1 MSVKWTEEQQKVI
14 DTHGVNVL
22 VSAAAGSGKTAVLV
36 ARILE
41 MVTSPVHPVDIDRLL
56 VVTFTNAAA
65 AEMRQRIRDALEV
78 RAEQEADN
86 EHLQRQLVLIHNA
99 KITTIHSFCLQVLR
113 SHFHLIGLD
122 PGFRVADEAEMQLL
136 RQDVLKEVLDEAY
149 ETEAEN
155 QEFHEFLEQFSP
167 GKDDRPV
174 MEAVLALYHFS
185 MGQPWPLEW
194 LQECREMYV
203 SGGAA
208 LTKNEIVSEKTDD
221 AKEHADRENQTE
233 DVCGEKCDGTANG
246 TEAIAE
252 EQKSRSRELAEDE
265 SEQSGSDPL
274 WLQAAVDDTKH
285 VLEEAGNLVQ
295 RAYDTAME
303 PFGPAAYGPA
313 LLDDLGQIERVAR
326 AQDYHGLAAAFRG
339 MHPYKRLSTKK
350 DPDVLEEKKQLVK
363 DLREAAK
370 TALAGVRTRYFYDTT
385 EVIRD
390 EFERSGLSVRWL
402 TYLTEAFSKRLAQR
416 KAEKNMLDFS
426 DLEHLALQI
435 LMERKEGENHP
446 SAAAR
451 EYAEQFEEIMID
463 EYQDSNL
470 VQELI
475 LGSVSGGGCG
485 AHNLFMVGD
494 VKQSIY
500 RFRLARPELFLEKYH
515 AYPQQE
521 TAMRIDLHK
530 NFRSRHEVLNSVN
543 YIFRQIMTENPGGI
557 VYDEDA
563 ALYAGAKFP
572 EHVDLCTEKD
582 AWMQD
587 GGKPESDASQSM
599 KKEEAILCDRDTII
613 RSDIEELTA
622 EKIDET
628 SSRESAYTT
637 ELWLTE
643 ADTARRRETEAR
655 MAGARIEAMVGKE
668 QIWDR
673 DLKPEGWTEG
683 MERGGYRPVQYK
695 DIVIL
700 LRTVSGWAD
709 TFGSVLTEMGIPNF
723 TGSQSGYFSAAE
735 VRTVLS
741 YLQVLDNPRQDIP
754 LAAVLHSAIGGLD
767 EEELAWIRSESE
779 EEGSF
784 YECCRSYLENGAD
797 KVIKEKLAHFFEML
811 ERFRARAEYTPVH
824 LLLWEILDETGYG
837 AYAQALPAGSQRK
850 ANLDMLVEK
859 AIAYE
864 ATSYRGLYHFVRYIE
879 NLKKYEVDYGEANIG
894 SESDNTVRI
903 MSIHKSKGL
912 EFPVVFVCG
921 MAKQFNETDSRAKAV
936 MHPSLGI
943 GCDCVDTRLRTRQ
956 ASLLKKII
964 QKTTSMENLGE
975 EMRVL
980 YVAMT
985 RAKEKLILTGCVGN
999 MEEQAAKWS
1008 QTAATPG
1015 ETLPYSSLTGAS
1027 SYLDWVMPALMR
1039 HPDARM
1045 LSLALHIPY
1054 EEFDQNV
1061 WKKHGQKDKPV
1072 DKPDAFSA
1080 HYEFYAMAKE
1090 AFEAEE
1096 FQQAGEEQMALGMLL
1111 NHDLSVCADEKA
1123 EKYLAHVFSEKFAY
1137 RYEAG
1142 QKIAGKLSVSEL
1154 KKRSQEPEE
1163 TDAKQLYAPEEEE
1176 IIPGFYQ
1183 TDAKVKGAARGT
1195 LYHTFMENLDFS
1207 KKEELQMQLEE
1218 LVSCGKM
1225 SRDEASAVRL
1235 SDIRRFLKTKTGK
1248 GMEQAARAG
1257 KLHREQPFVLGVPA
1271 ETIQKEWSGDETVLV
1286 QGIIDAWFEDEDG
1299 AIILVDYKTDHI
1311 ADREKL
1317 AERYRGQLSYYAQAL
1332 EQLTGRTV
1340 KTQVIYSFFLGK
1352 EIVLSGTEVL

>member
-14 DTHGVNVL
+14 DTHGIDVL

-78 RAEQEADN
+78 RTEQEADN

-136 RQDVLKEVLDEAY
+136 RQDVLKEVLDETY

-155 QEFHEFLEQFSP
+155 QEFHEFLERFSP

-203 SGGAA
+203 GGGAA
-208 LTKNEIVSEKTDD
+208 LAKTDSAEQKKEEPD
-221 AKEHADRENQTE
+221 NGSRLEEDSAKEGEEQNNQTE
-233 DVCGEKCDGTANG
+233 RVCGKTCDG
-246 TEAIAE
+246 
-252 EQKSRSRELAEDE
+252 LH
-265 SEQSGSDPL
+265 DPL
-274 WLQAAVDDTKH
+274 WLRAAVDDTKH

-303 PFGPAAYGPA
+303 PFGPAAYGLA
-313 LLDDLGQIERVAR
+313 LLDDLEQIKRVAR

-370 TALAGVRTRYFYDTT
+370 TALAGVRTRYFYDTP

-435 LMERKEGENHP
+435 LVERKDGENHP

-451 EYAEQFEEIMID
+451 EYAGQFEEIMID

-572 EHVDLCTEKD
+572 ERVDLCAEKD
-582 AWMQD
+582 AWVQD

-599 KKEEAILCDRDTII
+599 KKEEANGTLLKA
-613 RSDIEELTA
+613 EE
-622 EKIDET
+622 INET

-643 ADTARRRETEAR
+643 SDTARRRETEAR
-655 MAGARIEAMVGKE
+655 MVGARIEAMVGKE
-668 QIWDR
+668 QIWDK
-673 DLKPEGWTEG
+673 DLTPEGWTEG

-767 EEELAWIRSESE
+767 EEELAWIRSEA

-784 YECCRSYLENGAD
+784 YECCRSYLESGAD
-797 KVIKEKLAHFFEML
+797 KAIKEKLAHFFDML

-1045 LSLALHIPY
+1045 LALSLHIPY
-1054 EEFDQNV
+1054 EEFDQSV
-1061 WKKHGQKDKPV
+1061 WKKRMEKGKPV
-1072 DKPDAFSA
+1072 DKTDAFST

-1090 AFEAEE
+1090 LFEAEE
-1096 FQQAGEEQMALGMLL
+1096 FRQADKEQAVLAVLL
-1111 NHDLSVCADEKA
+1111 NPDLSVCVDEEA
-1123 EKYLAHVFSEKFAY
+1123 RKYLAHVFSEDFAY
-1137 RYEAG
+1137 QYERG

-1176 IIPGFYQ
+1176 IIPGFYR
-1183 TDAKVKGAARGT
+1183 TDVQVKGAARGT

-1218 LVSCGKM
+1218 LVNCGKM

-1299 AIILVDYKTDHI
+1299 AVILVDYKTDHI

-1352 EIVLSGTEVL
+1352 EIVLSGTEGV

>member
-1 MSVKWTEEQQKVI
+1 MNVKWTEEQQKVI
-14 DTHGVNVL
+14 DTHGIDVL

-136 RQDVLKEVLDEAY
+136 RQDVLKEVLDETY

-185 MGQPWPLEW
+185 MGQPWPPEW

-203 SGGAA
+203 GGGAA
-208 LTKNEIVSEKTDD
+208 LAKTDSAEQKKEEPD
-221 AKEHADRENQTE
+221 NGSRLEEDSAKEGEEQNNQTE
-233 DVCGEKCDGTANG
+233 RVCGKTCDG
-246 TEAIAE
+246 
-252 EQKSRSRELAEDE
+252 LH
-265 SEQSGSDPL
+265 DPL
-274 WLQAAVDDTKH
+274 WLRAAVDDTKH

-303 PFGPAAYGPA
+303 PFGPAAYGLA
-313 LLDDLGQIERVAR
+313 LLDDLEQIKRVAR

-370 TALAGVRTRYFYDTT
+370 TALAGVRTRYFYDTP

-435 LMERKEGENHP
+435 LVERKDGENHP

-451 EYAEQFEEIMID
+451 EYAGQFEEIMID

-515 AYPQQE
+515 AYPQLE
-521 TAMRIDLHK
+521 TAQRIDLHK
-530 NFRSRHEVLNSVN
+530 NFRSRYEVLNSVN

-572 EHVDLCTEKD
+572 ERVDLCAEKD
-582 AWMQD
+582 AWVQD

-599 KKEEAILCDRDTII
+599 KKEEANGALLKA
-613 RSDIEELTA
+613 EE
-622 EKIDET
+622 INET

-643 ADTARRRETEAR
+643 SDTARRRETEAR
-655 MAGARIEAMVGKE
+655 MVGARIEAMVGKE

-673 DLKPEGWTEG
+673 DLTPEGWTEG

-779 EEGSF
+779 EGSF
-784 YECCRSYLENGAD
+784 YECCRSYLESGAD
-797 KVIKEKLAHFFEML
+797 KAIKEKLAHFFDML

-1045 LSLALHIPY
+1045 LALSLHIPY
-1054 EEFDQNV
+1054 EEFDQSV
-1061 WKKHGQKDKPV
+1061 WKKRMEKGKPV
-1072 DKPDAFSA
+1072 DKTDAFST

-1090 AFEAEE
+1090 LFEAEE
-1096 FQQAGEEQMALGMLL
+1096 FRQADKEQASLAALL
-1111 NHDLSVCADEKA
+1111 NPDLSVCADEEA
-1123 EKYLAHVFSEKFAY
+1123 RKYLAHVFSEDFAY
-1137 RYEAG
+1137 QYERG
-1142 QKIAGKLSVSEL
+1142 QRIAGKLSVSEL

-1176 IIPGFYQ
+1176 IIPGFYR
-1183 TDAKVKGAARGT
+1183 TDVQVKGAARGT

-1218 LVSCGKM
+1218 LVSCGKI
-1225 SRDEASAVRL
+1225 SRDEAAAVRL

-1299 AIILVDYKTDHI
+1299 AVILVDYKTDHI

-1352 EIVLSGTEVL
+1352 EIVLSGTEDV

>member
-14 DTHGVNVL
+14 DTHGIDVL

-78 RAEQEADN
+78 RTEQEADN

-136 RQDVLKEVLDEAY
+136 RQDVLKEVLDETY

-155 QEFHEFLEQFSP
+155 QEFHEFLEQFST

-203 SGGAA
+203 GGGAA
-208 LTKNEIVSEKTDD
+208 LAKTDSAEQKKEEPD
-221 AKEHADRENQTE
+221 NGSRLEEDSAKEGEEQNNQTE
-233 DVCGEKCDGTANG
+233 RVCGKTCDG
-246 TEAIAE
+246 
-252 EQKSRSRELAEDE
+252 LH
-265 SEQSGSDPL
+265 DPL
-274 WLQAAVDDTKH
+274 WLRAAVDDTKH

-303 PFGPAAYGPA
+303 PFGPAAYGLA
-313 LLDDLGQIERVAR
+313 LLDDLEQIKRVAR

-370 TALAGVRTRYFYDTT
+370 TALAGVRTRYFYDTP
-385 EVIRD
+385 EVIQD

-402 TYLTEAFSKRLAQR
+402 TYLTEVFSKRLAQR

-435 LMERKEGENHP
+435 LVERKDGENHP

-451 EYAEQFEEIMID
+451 EYAGQFEEIMID

-515 AYPQQE
+515 AYPQLE
-521 TAMRIDLHK
+521 TAQRIDLHK
-530 NFRSRHEVLNSVN
+530 NFRSRYEVLNSVN

-572 EHVDLCTEKD
+572 ERVDLCAEKD
-582 AWMQD
+582 AWVQD

-599 KKEEAILCDRDTII
+599 KKEEANGALLKA
-613 RSDIEELTA
+613 EEI
-622 EKIDET
+622 KET

-643 ADTARRRETEAR
+643 SDTARRRETEAR
-655 MAGARIEAMVGKE
+655 MVGARIEAMVGKE
-668 QIWDR
+668 QIWDK
-673 DLKPEGWTEG
+673 DLTPEGWMEG

-779 EEGSF
+779 EGSF
-784 YECCRSYLENGAD
+784 YECCRSYLESGAD
-797 KVIKEKLAHFFEML
+797 KAIKEKLAHFFDML

-1061 WKKHGQKDKPV
+1061 WKKHGQKDEPV
-1072 DKPDAFSA
+1072 DKSDAFSA
-1080 HYEFYAMAKE
+1080 HFEFYAMAKE

-1163 TDAKQLYAPEEEE
+1163 TDAKQLYVPEEEE

>member
-14 DTHGVNVL
+14 DTHGVDVL

-155 QEFHEFLEQFSP
+155 QEFHEFLEQFST

-208 LTKNEIVSEKTDD
+208 LAKTDSAEQKKEEPD
-221 AKEHADRENQTE
+221 NGSRLEEDSAKEGEEQNNQTE
-233 DVCGEKCDGTANG
+233 RVCGKTCDG
-246 TEAIAE
+246 
-252 EQKSRSRELAEDE
+252 LH
-265 SEQSGSDPL
+265 DPL
-274 WLQAAVDDTKH
+274 WLRAAVDDTKH

-303 PFGPAAYGPA
+303 PFGPAAYGLA
-313 LLDDLGQIERVAR
+313 LLDDLEQIKRVAR

-370 TALAGVRTRYFYDTT
+370 TALAGVRTRYFYDTP

-435 LMERKEGENHP
+435 LVERKDGENHP

-451 EYAEQFEEIMID
+451 EYAGQFEEIMID

-515 AYPQQE
+515 AYPQLE
-521 TAMRIDLHK
+521 TAQRIDLHK
-530 NFRSRHEVLNSVN
+530 NFRSRYEVLNSVN

-572 EHVDLCTEKD
+572 ERVDLCAEKD
-582 AWMQD
+582 AWVQD

-599 KKEEAILCDRDTII
+599 KKEEANGALLKA
-613 RSDIEELTA
+613 EEI
-622 EKIDET
+622 KET
-628 SSRESAYTT
+628 SSRESVYTT

-643 ADTARRRETEAR
+643 SDTARRRETEAR
-655 MAGARIEAMVGKE
+655 MVGARIEAMVGKE
-668 QIWDR
+668 QIWDK
-673 DLKPEGWTEG
+673 DLTPEGWTEG

-779 EEGSF
+779 EGSF
-784 YECCRSYLENGAD
+784 YECCRSYLESGAD
-797 KVIKEKLAHFFEML
+797 KAIKEKLAHFFDML
-811 ERFRARAEYTPVH
+811 EHFRARAEYTPVH

-1045 LSLALHIPY
+1045 LALSLHIPY
-1054 EEFDQNV
+1054 EEFDQSV
-1061 WKKHGQKDKPV
+1061 WKKRMEKGKPV
-1072 DKPDAFSA
+1072 DKTDAFST

-1090 AFEAEE
+1090 LFEAEE
-1096 FQQAGEEQMALGMLL
+1096 FRQADKEQASLAALL
-1111 NHDLSVCADEKA
+1111 NPDLSVCADEEA
-1123 EKYLAHVFSEKFAY
+1123 RKYLAHVFSEDFAY
-1137 RYEAG
+1137 QYERG

-1176 IIPGFYQ
+1176 IIPGFYR
-1183 TDAKVKGAARGT
+1183 TDVQVKGAARGT

-1218 LVSCGKM
+1218 LVNCGKM

-1299 AIILVDYKTDHI
+1299 AVVLVDYKTDHI

-1332 EQLTGRTV
+1332 KQLTGRTV

-1352 EIVLSGTEVL
+1352 EIVLSGTEGV

>member
-14 DTHGVNVL
+14 DTHGVDVL

-155 QEFHEFLEQFSP
+155 QEFHEFLEQFST

-203 SGGAA
+203 GGGAA
-208 LTKNEIVSEKTDD
+208 LAKTDSAEQKKEEPD
-221 AKEHADRENQTE
+221 NGSRLEEDSAKEGEEQNNQTE
-233 DVCGEKCDGTANG
+233 RVCGKTCDG
-246 TEAIAE
+246 
-252 EQKSRSRELAEDE
+252 LH
-265 SEQSGSDPL
+265 DPL
-274 WLQAAVDDTKH
+274 WLRAAVDDTKH

-303 PFGPAAYGPA
+303 PFGPAAYGLA
-313 LLDDLGQIERVAR
+313 LLDDLEQIKRVAR

-370 TALAGVRTRYFYDTT
+370 TALAGVRTRYFYDTP

-435 LMERKEGENHP
+435 LMERKDGENHP

-515 AYPQQE
+515 AYPQLE
-521 TAMRIDLHK
+521 TAQRIDLHK
-530 NFRSRHEVLNSVN
+530 NFRSRYEVLNSVN

-572 EHVDLCTEKD
+572 ERVDLCAEKD
-582 AWMQD
+582 AWVQD

-599 KKEEAILCDRDTII
+599 KKEEANGTLLKA
-613 RSDIEELTA
+613 EE
-622 EKIDET
+622 INET

-643 ADTARRRETEAR
+643 SDTARRRETEAR
-655 MAGARIEAMVGKE
+655 MVGARIEAMVGKE
-668 QIWDR
+668 QIWDK
-673 DLKPEGWTEG
+673 DLTPEGWTEG

-767 EEELAWIRSESE
+767 EEELAWIRSEA

-784 YECCRSYLENGAD
+784 YECCRSYLESGAD
-797 KVIKEKLAHFFEML
+797 KAIKEKLAHFFDML

-1045 LSLALHIPY
+1045 LALSLHIPY
-1054 EEFDQNV
+1054 EEFDQSV
-1061 WKKHGQKDKPV
+1061 WKKRMEKGKPV
-1072 DKPDAFSA
+1072 DKTDAFST

-1090 AFEAEE
+1090 LFEAEE
-1096 FQQAGEEQMALGMLL
+1096 FRQADKEQAVLAVLL
-1111 NHDLSVCADEKA
+1111 NPGLSVCVDEEA
-1123 EKYLAHVFSEKFAY
+1123 RKYLAHVFSEDFAY
-1137 RYEAG
+1137 QYERG

-1176 IIPGFYQ
+1176 IIPGFYR
-1183 TDAKVKGAARGT
+1183 TDVQVKGAARGT

-1218 LVSCGKM
+1218 LVNCGKM

-1299 AIILVDYKTDHI
+1299 AVILVDYKTDHI

-1352 EIVLSGTEVL
+1352 EIVLSGTEGV

>member
-14 DTHGVNVL
+14 DTHGIDVL

-78 RAEQEADN
+78 RTEQEADN

-136 RQDVLKEVLDEAY
+136 RQDVLKEVLDETY

-155 QEFHEFLEQFSP
+155 REFHEFLEQFSP

-203 SGGAA
+203 GGGAA
-208 LTKNEIVSEKTDD
+208 LAKTDSAEQKKEEPD
-221 AKEHADRENQTE
+221 NGSRLEEDSAKEGEEQNNQTE
-233 DVCGEKCDGTANG
+233 RVCGKTCDGLN
-246 TEAIAE
+246 
-252 EQKSRSRELAEDE
+252 
-265 SEQSGSDPL
+265 DPL
-274 WLQAAVDDTKH
+274 WLRAAVDDTKH
-285 VLEEAGNLVQ
+285 VLEEAGNLLQ

-303 PFGPAAYGPA
+303 PFGPAAYGSA
-313 LLDDLGQIERVAR
+313 LLDDLEQIERVAR

-435 LMERKEGENHP
+435 LVERKDGENHP

-451 EYAEQFEEIMID
+451 EYAGQFEEIMID

-515 AYPQQE
+515 AYPQLE
-521 TAMRIDLHK
+521 TAQRIDLHK
-530 NFRSRHEVLNSVN
+530 NFRSRYEVLNSVN

-572 EHVDLCTEKD
+572 ERVDLCAEKD
-582 AWMQD
+582 AWVQD
-587 GGKPESDASQSM
+587 GGKPESDALQSM
-599 KKEEAILCDRDTII
+599 KKEEANGALLKA
-613 RSDIEELTA
+613 EEI
-622 EKIDET
+622 KET
-628 SSRESAYTT
+628 SSRESVYTT

-643 ADTARRRETEAR
+643 SDTARRRETEAR
-655 MAGARIEAMVGKE
+655 MVGARIEAMVGKE
-668 QIWDR
+668 QIWDK
-673 DLKPEGWTEG
+673 DLTPEGWTEG

-779 EEGSF
+779 EGSF
-784 YECCRSYLENGAD
+784 YECCRSYLESGAD
-797 KVIKEKLAHFFEML
+797 KAIKEKLAHFFDML
-811 ERFRARAEYTPVH
+811 ERFRTRAEYTPVH

-1045 LSLALHIPY
+1045 LALSLHIPY
-1054 EEFDQNV
+1054 EEFDQSV
-1061 WKKHGQKDKPV
+1061 WKKGMEKEKPV
-1072 DKPDAFSA
+1072 DKTDAFST

-1090 AFEAEE
+1090 LFEAEE
-1096 FQQAGEEQMALGMLL
+1096 FRQADKEQASLAALL
-1111 NHDLSVCADEKA
+1111 NPDLSVCADEEA
-1123 EKYLAHVFSEKFAY
+1123 REYLAHVFSEDFAY
-1137 RYEAG
+1137 QYERG

-1176 IIPGFYQ
+1176 IIPGFYR
-1183 TDAKVKGAARGT
+1183 TDVQVKGAARGT

-1218 LVSCGKM
+1218 LVNCGKM

-1286 QGIIDAWFEDEDG
+1286 QGIIDSWFEDEDG
-1299 AIILVDYKTDHI
+1299 AVILVDYKTDHI

-1340 KTQVIYSFFLGK
+1340 KKQVIYSFFLGK
-1352 EIVLSGTEVL
+1352 EIVLSGTEDV

>member
-14 DTHGVNVL
+14 DTHGIDVL

-78 RAEQEADN
+78 RTEQEADN

-136 RQDVLKEVLDEAY
+136 RQDVLKEVLDETY

-155 QEFHEFLEQFSP
+155 REFHEFLEQFSP

-203 SGGAA
+203 GGGAA
-208 LTKNEIVSEKTDD
+208 LAKTDSAEQKKEEPD
-221 AKEHADRENQTE
+221 NGSRLEEDSAKEGEEQNNQTE
-233 DVCGEKCDGTANG
+233 RVCGKTCDGLN
-246 TEAIAE
+246 
-252 EQKSRSRELAEDE
+252 
-265 SEQSGSDPL
+265 DPL
-274 WLQAAVDDTKH
+274 WLRAAVDDTKH

-303 PFGPAAYGPA
+303 PFGPAAYGSA
-313 LLDDLGQIERVAR
+313 LLDDLEQIERVAR

-435 LMERKEGENHP
+435 LVERKDGENHP

-572 EHVDLCTEKD
+572 ERVDLCAEKD
-582 AWMQD
+582 AWVQD

-599 KKEEAILCDRDTII
+599 KKEEANGTLLKA
-613 RSDIEELTA
+613 EE
-622 EKIDET
+622 INET

-643 ADTARRRETEAR
+643 SDTARRRETEAR
-655 MAGARIEAMVGKE
+655 MVGARIEAMVGKE
-668 QIWDR
+668 QIWDK
-673 DLKPEGWTEG
+673 DLTPEGWTEG

-779 EEGSF
+779 EGSF
-784 YECCRSYLENGAD
+784 YECCRSYLESGAD
-797 KVIKEKLAHFFEML
+797 KAIKEKLAHFFDML

-879 NLKKYEVDYGEANIG
+879 NLKKYEVDYGEANVG
-894 SESDNTVRI
+894 SESDN
-903 MSIHKSKGL
+903 KGL

-1045 LSLALHIPY
+1045 LALSLHIPY
-1054 EEFDQNV
+1054 EEFDQSV
-1061 WKKHGQKDKPV
+1061 WKKRMEKGKPV
-1072 DKPDAFSA
+1072 DKTDAFST

-1090 AFEAEE
+1090 LFEAEE
-1096 FQQAGEEQMALGMLL
+1096 FRQADKEQAVLAVLL
-1111 NHDLSVCADEKA
+1111 NPDLSVCVDEEA
-1123 EKYLAHVFSEKFAY
+1123 RKYLAHVFSEDFAY
-1137 RYEAG
+1137 QYERG

-1176 IIPGFYQ
+1176 IIPGFYR
-1183 TDAKVKGAARGT
+1183 TDVQVKGAARGT

-1218 LVSCGKM
+1218 LVNCGKM

-1248 GMEQAARAG
+1248 GMERAARAG

-1299 AIILVDYKTDHI
+1299 AVILVDYKTDHI

-1352 EIVLSGTEVL
+1352 EIVLSGTEGV

>member
-14 DTHGVNVL
+14 DTHGIDVL

-78 RAEQEADN
+78 RTEQEADN

-136 RQDVLKEVLDEAY
+136 RQDVLKEVLDETY

-203 SGGAA
+203 GGGAA
-208 LTKNEIVSEKTDD
+208 LAKTDSAEQKKEEPD
-221 AKEHADRENQTE
+221 NGSRLEEDSAKEGEEQNNQTE
-233 DVCGEKCDGTANG
+233 RVCGKTCDG
-246 TEAIAE
+246 
-252 EQKSRSRELAEDE
+252 LH
-265 SEQSGSDPL
+265 DPL
-274 WLQAAVDDTKH
+274 WLRAAVDDTKH

-303 PFGPAAYGPA
+303 PFGPAAYGLA
-313 LLDDLGQIERVAR
+313 LLDDLEQIKRVAR

-370 TALAGVRTRYFYDTT
+370 TALAGVRTRYFYDTP

-435 LMERKEGENHP
+435 LVERKDGENHP

-515 AYPQQE
+515 AYPQLE
-521 TAMRIDLHK
+521 TAQRIDLHK

-572 EHVDLCTEKD
+572 ERVDLCAEKD
-582 AWMQD
+582 AWVQD

-599 KKEEAILCDRDTII
+599 KKEEANGALLKA
-613 RSDIEELTA
+613 EE
-622 EKIDET
+622 INET

-643 ADTARRRETEAR
+643 SDTAHRRETEAR
-655 MAGARIEAMVGKE
+655 MVGARIEAMVGKE
-668 QIWDR
+668 QIWDK
-673 DLKPEGWTEG
+673 DLTPEGWTEG

-779 EEGSF
+779 EGSF
-784 YECCRSYLENGAD
+784 YECCRSYLESGAD
-797 KVIKEKLAHFFEML
+797 KAIKEKLAHFFDML

-1045 LSLALHIPY
+1045 LALSLHIPY
-1054 EEFDQNV
+1054 EEFDQSV
-1061 WKKHGQKDKPV
+1061 WKKRMEKGKPV
-1072 DKPDAFSA
+1072 DKTDAFST

-1090 AFEAEE
+1090 LFEAEE
-1096 FQQAGEEQMALGMLL
+1096 FRQADKEQAALAALL
-1111 NHDLSVCADEKA
+1111 NPDLSVCADEEA
-1123 EKYLAHVFSEKFAY
+1123 RKYLAHVFSEDFAY
-1137 RYEAG
+1137 QYERG

-1176 IIPGFYQ
+1176 IIPGFYR
-1183 TDAKVKGAARGT
+1183 TDVQVKGAARGT

-1218 LVSCGKM
+1218 LVNCGKM

-1299 AIILVDYKTDHI
+1299 AVILVDYKTDHI

-1352 EIVLSGTEVL
+1352 EIVLSGTEGV

>member
-14 DTHGVNVL
+14 DTHGIDVL

-78 RAEQEADN
+78 RTEQEADN

-136 RQDVLKEVLDEAY
+136 RQDVLKEVLDETY

-185 MGQPWPLEW
+185 MGQPWPPEW

-203 SGGAA
+203 GGGAA
-208 LTKNEIVSEKTDD
+208 LAKTDSAEQKKEEPD
-221 AKEHADRENQTE
+221 NGSRLEENSAKEGEEQNNQTE
-233 DVCGEKCDGTANG
+233 RVCGKTCDGLH
-246 TEAIAE
+246 E
-252 EQKSRSRELAEDE
+252 
-265 SEQSGSDPL
+265 PL
-274 WLQAAVDDTKH
+274 WLRAAVDDTKH

-303 PFGPAAYGPA
+303 PFGPAAYGLA
-313 LLDDLGQIERVAR
+313 LLDDLEQIKRVAR

-370 TALAGVRTRYFYDTT
+370 TALAGVRTRYFYDTP

-435 LMERKEGENHP
+435 LVERKDGENHP

-451 EYAEQFEEIMID
+451 EYAGQFEEIMID

-515 AYPQQE
+515 AYPQLE
-521 TAMRIDLHK
+521 TAQRIDLHK
-530 NFRSRHEVLNSVN
+530 NFRSRYEVLNSVN

-572 EHVDLCTEKD
+572 ERVDLCAEKD
-582 AWMQD
+582 AWVQD

-599 KKEEAILCDRDTII
+599 KKEEANGALLKA
-613 RSDIEELTA
+613 EE
-622 EKIDET
+622 INET

-643 ADTARRRETEAR
+643 SDTARRRETEAR
-655 MAGARIEAMVGKE
+655 MVGARIEAMVGKE
-668 QIWDR
+668 QIWDK
-673 DLKPEGWTEG
+673 DLTPEGWTEG

-779 EEGSF
+779 EGSF
-784 YECCRSYLENGAD
+784 YECCRSYLESGAD
-797 KVIKEKLAHFFEML
+797 KAIKEKLAHFFDML

-1045 LSLALHIPY
+1045 LALSLHIPY
-1054 EEFDQNV
+1054 EEFDQSV
-1061 WKKHGQKDKPV
+1061 WKKRMEKGKPV
-1072 DKPDAFSA
+1072 DKTDAFST

-1090 AFEAEE
+1090 LFEAEE
-1096 FQQAGEEQMALGMLL
+1096 FRQADKEQASLAALL
-1111 NHDLSVCADEKA
+1111 NPDLSVCADEEA
-1123 EKYLAHVFSEKFAY
+1123 RKYLAHVFSEDFAY
-1137 RYEAG
+1137 QYERG

-1163 TDAKQLYAPEEEE
+1163 TDAKQLCAPEEEE
-1176 IIPGFYQ
+1176 IIPGFYR
-1183 TDAKVKGAARGT
+1183 TDVQVKGAARGT

-1218 LVSCGKM
+1218 LVSCGKI
-1225 SRDEASAVRL
+1225 SRDEAAAVRL

-1299 AIILVDYKTDHI
+1299 AVVLVDYKTDHI

-1352 EIVLSGTEVL
+1352 EIVLSGTEGV

>member
-14 DTHGVNVL
+14 DTHGIDVL

-78 RAEQEADN
+78 RTEQEADN

-136 RQDVLKEVLDEAY
+136 RQDVLKEVLDETY

-155 QEFHEFLEQFSP
+155 REFHEFLEQFSP

-203 SGGAA
+203 GGGAA
-208 LTKNEIVSEKTDD
+208 LAKTDSAEQKKEEPD
-221 AKEHADRENQTE
+221 NGSRLEEDSAKEGEEQNNQTE
-233 DVCGEKCDGTANG
+233 RVCGKTCDGLN
-246 TEAIAE
+246 
-252 EQKSRSRELAEDE
+252 
-265 SEQSGSDPL
+265 DPL
-274 WLQAAVDDTKH
+274 WLRAAVDDTKH
-285 VLEEAGNLVQ
+285 VLEEAGNLLQ

-303 PFGPAAYGPA
+303 PFGPAAYGSA
-313 LLDDLGQIERVAR
+313 LLDDLEQIERVAR

-435 LMERKEGENHP
+435 LVERKDGENHP

-572 EHVDLCTEKD
+572 ERVDLCAEKD
-582 AWMQD
+582 AWVQD

-599 KKEEAILCDRDTII
+599 KKEEANGTLLKA
-613 RSDIEELTA
+613 EE
-622 EKIDET
+622 INET

-643 ADTARRRETEAR
+643 SDTARRRETEAR
-655 MAGARIEAMVGKE
+655 MVGARIEAMVGKE
-668 QIWDR
+668 QIWDK
-673 DLKPEGWTEG
+673 DLTPEGWTEG

-767 EEELAWIRSESE
+767 EEELAWIRSEA

-784 YECCRSYLENGAD
+784 YECCRSYLESGAD
-797 KVIKEKLAHFFEML
+797 KAIKEKLAHFFDML

-1045 LSLALHIPY
+1045 LALSLHIPY
-1054 EEFDQNV
+1054 EEFDQSV
-1061 WKKHGQKDKPV
+1061 WKKRMEKGKPV
-1072 DKPDAFSA
+1072 DKTDAFST

-1090 AFEAEE
+1090 LFEAEE
-1096 FQQAGEEQMALGMLL
+1096 FRQADKEQAVLAVLL
-1111 NHDLSVCADEKA
+1111 NPDLSVCVDEEA
-1123 EKYLAHVFSEKFAY
+1123 RKYLAHVFSEDFAY
-1137 RYEAG
+1137 QYERG

-1176 IIPGFYQ
+1176 IIPGFYR
-1183 TDAKVKGAARGT
+1183 TDVQVKGAARGT

-1218 LVSCGKM
+1218 LVNCGKM

-1299 AIILVDYKTDHI
+1299 AVILVDYKTDHI

-1352 EIVLSGTEVL
+1352 EIVLSGTEGV

>member
-14 DTHGVNVL
+14 DTHGIDVL

-78 RAEQEADN
+78 RTEQEADN

-136 RQDVLKEVLDEAY
+136 RQDVLKEVLDETY

-155 QEFHEFLEQFSP
+155 REFHEFLEQFSP

-203 SGGAA
+203 GGGAA
-208 LTKNEIVSEKTDD
+208 LAKTDSAEQKKEEPD
-221 AKEHADRENQTE
+221 NGSRLEEDSAKEGEEQNNQTE
-233 DVCGEKCDGTANG
+233 RVCGKTCDGLN
-246 TEAIAE
+246 
-252 EQKSRSRELAEDE
+252 
-265 SEQSGSDPL
+265 DPL
-274 WLQAAVDDTKH
+274 WLRAAVDDTKH
-285 VLEEAGNLVQ
+285 VLEEAGNLLQ

-303 PFGPAAYGPA
+303 PFGPAAYGSA
-313 LLDDLGQIERVAR
+313 LLDDLEQIERVAR

-435 LMERKEGENHP
+435 LVERKDGENHP

-563 ALYAGAKFP
+563 ALYAGAKFL
-572 EHVDLCTEKD
+572 ERVDLCAEKD
-582 AWMQD
+582 AWVQD

-599 KKEEAILCDRDTII
+599 KKEEANGTLLKA
-613 RSDIEELTA
+613 EE
-622 EKIDET
+622 INET

-643 ADTARRRETEAR
+643 SDTARRRETEAR
-655 MAGARIEAMVGKE
+655 MVGARIEAMVGKE
-668 QIWDR
+668 QIWDK
-673 DLKPEGWTEG
+673 DLTPEGWTEG

-767 EEELAWIRSESE
+767 EEELAWIRSEA

-784 YECCRSYLENGAD
+784 YECCRSYLESGAD
-797 KVIKEKLAHFFEML
+797 KAIKEKLAHFFDML

-1045 LSLALHIPY
+1045 LALSLHIPY
-1054 EEFDQNV
+1054 EEFDQSV
-1061 WKKHGQKDKPV
+1061 WKKRMEKGKPV
-1072 DKPDAFSA
+1072 DKTDAFST

-1090 AFEAEE
+1090 LFEAEE
-1096 FQQAGEEQMALGMLL
+1096 FRQADKEQAVLAVLL
-1111 NHDLSVCADEKA
+1111 NPDLSVCVDEEA
-1123 EKYLAHVFSEKFAY
+1123 RKYLAHVFSEDFAY
-1137 RYEAG
+1137 QYERG

-1176 IIPGFYQ
+1176 IIPGFYR
-1183 TDAKVKGAARGT
+1183 TDVQVKGAARGT

-1218 LVSCGKM
+1218 LVNCGKM

-1299 AIILVDYKTDHI
+1299 AVILVDYKTDHI

-1352 EIVLSGTEVL
+1352 EIVLSGTEGV

>member
-14 DTHGVNVL
+14 DTHGVDVL

-155 QEFHEFLEQFSP
+155 QEFHEFLEQFST

-203 SGGAA
+203 GGGAA
-208 LTKNEIVSEKTDD
+208 LAKTDSAEQKKEEPD
-221 AKEHADRENQTE
+221 NGSRLEEDSAKEGEEQNNQTE
-233 DVCGEKCDGTANG
+233 RVCGKTCDG
-246 TEAIAE
+246 
-252 EQKSRSRELAEDE
+252 LH
-265 SEQSGSDPL
+265 DPL
-274 WLQAAVDDTKH
+274 WLRAAVDDTKH

-303 PFGPAAYGPA
+303 PFGPAAYGLA
-313 LLDDLGQIERVAR
+313 LLDDLEQIKRVAR

-370 TALAGVRTRYFYDTT
+370 TALAGVRTRSFYDTP

-390 EFERSGLSVRWL
+390 EFERSGLSERWL

-435 LMERKEGENHP
+435 LVERKDGENHP

-451 EYAEQFEEIMID
+451 EYAGQFEEIMID

-515 AYPQQE
+515 AYPQLE
-521 TAMRIDLHK
+521 TAQRIDLHK
-530 NFRSRHEVLNSVN
+530 NFRSRYEVLNSVN

-572 EHVDLCTEKD
+572 ERVDLCAEKD
-582 AWMQD
+582 AWVQD

-599 KKEEAILCDRDTII
+599 KKEEANGALLKA
-613 RSDIEELTA
+613 EE
-622 EKIDET
+622 INET

-643 ADTARRRETEAR
+643 SDTARRRETEAR
-655 MAGARIEAMVGKE
+655 MVGARIEAMVGKE
-668 QIWDR
+668 QIWDK
-673 DLKPEGWTEG
+673 DLTPEGWMEG
-683 MERGGYRPVQYK
+683 MERGSYRPVQYK
-695 DIVIL
+695 DVVIL

-779 EEGSF
+779 EGSF
-784 YECCRSYLENGAD
+784 YECCRSYLESGAD
-797 KVIKEKLAHFFEML
+797 KAIKEKLAHFFDML

-1045 LSLALHIPY
+1045 LALSLHIPY
-1054 EEFDQNV
+1054 DEFDQSV
-1061 WKKHGQKDKPV
+1061 WKKRMEKGKPV
-1072 DKPDAFSA
+1072 DKTDAFST

-1090 AFEAEE
+1090 LFEAEE
-1096 FQQAGEEQMALGMLL
+1096 FRQADKEQASLAALL
-1111 NHDLSVCADEKA
+1111 NPDLSVCADEEA
-1123 EKYLAHVFSEKFAY
+1123 RKYLAHVFSEDFAY
-1137 RYEAG
+1137 QYERG

-1163 TDAKQLYAPEEEE
+1163 TDAKQLCAPEEEE

-1183 TDAKVKGAARGT
+1183 TDTQVKGAARGT

-1218 LVSCGKM
+1218 LVSCGKI
-1225 SRDEASAVRL
+1225 SRDEAAAVRL

-1286 QGIIDAWFEDEDG
+1286 QGIIDSWFEDEDG
-1299 AIILVDYKTDHI
+1299 AVILVDYKTDHI

-1340 KTQVIYSFFLGK
+1340 KKQVIYSFFLGK
-1352 EIVLSGTEVL
+1352 EIVLSGTEDV

>member
-14 DTHGVNVL
+14 DTHGVDVL

-203 SGGAA
+203 GGGAA
-208 LTKNEIVSEKTDD
+208 LAKTDSAEQKKEEPDNGSRLEEDSEK
-221 AKEHADRENQTE
+221 EGEEQNNQTE
-233 DVCGEKCDGTANG
+233 RVCGKTCDG
-246 TEAIAE
+246 
-252 EQKSRSRELAEDE
+252 LH
-265 SEQSGSDPL
+265 DPL
-274 WLQAAVDDTKH
+274 WLRAAVDDTKH

-303 PFGPAAYGPA
+303 PFGPAAYGLA
-313 LLDDLGQIERVAR
+313 LLDDLEQIKRVAR

-370 TALAGVRTRYFYDTT
+370 TALAGVRTRYFYDTP

-435 LMERKEGENHP
+435 LVERKDGENHP

-451 EYAEQFEEIMID
+451 EYAGQFEEIMID

-515 AYPQQE
+515 AYPQLE
-521 TAMRIDLHK
+521 TAQRIDLHK
-530 NFRSRHEVLNSVN
+530 NFRSRYEVLNSVN

-557 VYDEDA
+557 VYDEDV

-572 EHVDLCTEKD
+572 ERVDLCAEKD
-582 AWMQD
+582 AWVQD

-599 KKEEAILCDRDTII
+599 KKEEANGALLKA
-613 RSDIEELTA
+613 EEI
-622 EKIDET
+622 KET

-643 ADTARRRETEAR
+643 SDTARRRETEAR
-655 MAGARIEAMVGKE
+655 MVGARIEAMVGKE
-668 QIWDR
+668 QIWDK
-673 DLKPEGWTEG
+673 DLTPEGWTEG

-709 TFGSVLTEMGIPNF
+709 TFGSVLTERGIPNF

-779 EEGSF
+779 DGSF
-784 YECCRSYLENGAD
+784 YECCRSYLESGAD
-797 KVIKEKLAHFFEML
+797 KAIKEKLAHFFDML
-811 ERFRARAEYTPVH
+811 ERFRTRAEYTPVH

-1045 LSLALHIPY
+1045 LALSLHIPY
-1054 EEFDQNV
+1054 EEFDQSV
-1061 WKKHGQKDKPV
+1061 WKKGMEKEKPV
-1072 DKPDAFSA
+1072 DKTDAFST

-1090 AFEAEE
+1090 LFEAEE
-1096 FQQAGEEQMALGMLL
+1096 FRQADKEQAVLAVLL
-1111 NHDLSVCADEKA
+1111 NPDLSVCVDEEA
-1123 EKYLAHVFSEKFAY
+1123 RKYLAHVFSEDFAY
-1137 RYEAG
+1137 QYERG

-1176 IIPGFYQ
+1176 IIPGFYR
-1183 TDAKVKGAARGT
+1183 TDVQVKGAARGT

-1218 LVSCGKM
+1218 LVNCGKM

-1299 AIILVDYKTDHI
+1299 AVILVDYKTDHI

-1352 EIVLSGTEVL
+1352 EIVLSGTEGV

>member
-14 DTHGVNVL
+14 DTHGVDVL

-36 ARILE
+36 ERILA
-41 MVTSPVHPVDIDRLL
+41 MVTNLVHPVDIDRLL

-78 RAEQEADN
+78 RAEHEADN

-136 RQDVLKEVLDEAY
+136 RQDVLKEILDEAY

-155 QEFHEFLEQFSP
+155 EEFHEFLEQFSP

-174 MEAVLALYHFS
+174 METVLALYHFS

-203 SGGAA
+203 SGGGA
-208 LTKNEIVSEKTDD
+208 
-221 AKEHADRENQTE
+221 
-233 DVCGEKCDGTANG
+233 
-246 TEAIAE
+246 
-252 EQKSRSRELAEDE
+252 
-265 SEQSGSDPL
+265 SGPL
-274 WLQAAVDDTKH
+274 WLRAAVDDTKH
-285 VLEEAGNLVQ
+285 VLAEAKHLIQ

-313 LLDDLGQIERVAR
+313 LLDDLEQIERAAH
-326 AQDYHGLAAAFRG
+326 AQDYRGLADAFRG
-339 MHPYKRLSTKK
+339 MHPYKRLSTRK

-370 TALAGVRTRYFYDTT
+370 TALAGVRTRYFYDAP
-385 EVIRD
+385 EVIWD

-402 TYLTEAFSKRLAQR
+402 TYLAEAFSKRLAER
-416 KAEKNMLDFS
+416 KSEKNLLDFS

-435 LMERKEGENHP
+435 LVERKDGENHP

-475 LGSVSGGGCG
+475 LGSVSGGGYG

-515 AYPQQE
+515 AYPQLE
-521 TAMRIDLHK
+521 TAQRIDLHK

-572 EHVDLCTEKD
+572 ENMDSKGSV
-582 AWMQD
+582 QD
-587 GGKPESDASQSM
+587 RDSMEPENDVSQSM
-599 KKEEAILCDRDTII
+599 KKEEAMLCDKDTII
-613 RSDIEELTA
+613 LSDIEDLTA
-622 EKIDET
+622 DNRASLHAEEIG
-628 SSRESAYTT
+628 ESVYTT

-643 ADTARRRETEAR
+643 SETARCRETEAR
-655 MAGARIEAMVGKE
+655 MVGARIEAMVGKE
-668 QIWDR
+668 QIWDK
-673 DLKPEGWTEG
+673 DLMPEDWTEG

-779 EEGSF
+779 EGSF

-797 KVIKEKLAHFFEML
+797 EAIKEKLEHFLEML

-879 NLKKYEVDYGEANIG
+879 NLKKYEVDYGEANTG

-912 EFPVVFVCG
+912 EFPAVFVCG
-921 MAKQFNETDSRAKAV
+921 MAKQFNERDSRTKAV

-985 RAKEKLILTGCVGN
+985 RAKEKLILTGCVGS
-999 MEEQAAKWS
+999 MEEQAAKWMQVS
-1008 QTAATPG
+1008 ATPDG
-1015 ETLPYSSLTGAS
+1015 TLPYSSLTGAS

-1061 WKKHGQKDKPV
+1061 WKKHGQNDAPV
-1072 DKPDAFSA
+1072 DKADAFST
-1080 HYEFYAMAKE
+1080 HYEFYAMARE

-1111 NHDLSVCADEKA
+1111 NPDLSVCADEKA
-1123 EKYLAHVFSEKFAY
+1123 EKYLAHVFSEEFAY

-1154 KKRSQEPEE
+1154 KKRSQETEE
-1163 TDAKQLYAPEEEE
+1163 IEAEQLYVPEEEE
-1176 IIPGFYQ
+1176 PIPGFYQ
-1183 TDAKVKGAARGT
+1183 TDVPVKGAARGT

-1218 LVSCGKM
+1218 LVSCGKI
-1225 SRDEASAVRL
+1225 SRDEAAAIRL

-1248 GMEQAARAG
+1248 EMEQAARAG

-1271 ETIQKEWSGDETVLV
+1271 ETIREDWSSDETVLV
-1286 QGIIDAWFEDEDG
+1286 QGIIDAWFEDKDG
-1299 AIILVDYKTDHI
+1299 EIVLVDYKTDRI

-1317 AERYRGQLSYYAQAL
+1317 AERYCGQLSYYAQAL
-1332 EQLTGRTV
+1332 EKLTGRRV
-1340 KTQVIYSFFLGK
+1340 KAQVIYPFFLGK
-1352 EIVLSGTEVL
+1352 EIVLSGTESF

>member
-14 DTHGVNVL
+14 DTHGIDVL

-78 RAEQEADN
+78 RTEQEADN

-136 RQDVLKEVLDEAY
+136 RQDVLKEVLDETY

-155 QEFHEFLEQFSP
+155 QEFHEFLEQFST

-203 SGGAA
+203 GGGAA
-208 LTKNEIVSEKTDD
+208 LAKTDSAEQKKEEPD
-221 AKEHADRENQTE
+221 NGSRLEEDSAKEGEEQNNQTE
-233 DVCGEKCDGTANG
+233 RVCGKTCDG
-246 TEAIAE
+246 
-252 EQKSRSRELAEDE
+252 LH
-265 SEQSGSDPL
+265 DPL
-274 WLQAAVDDTKH
+274 WLRAAVDDTKH

-303 PFGPAAYGPA
+303 PFGPAAYGLA
-313 LLDDLGQIERVAR
+313 LLDDLEQIKRVAR

-370 TALAGVRTRYFYDTT
+370 TALAGVRTRYFYDTP
-385 EVIRD
+385 EVIQD

-402 TYLTEAFSKRLAQR
+402 TYLTEVFSKRLAQR

-435 LMERKEGENHP
+435 LVERKDGENHP

-451 EYAEQFEEIMID
+451 EYAGQFEEIMID

-515 AYPQQE
+515 AYPQLE
-521 TAMRIDLHK
+521 TAQRIDLHK
-530 NFRSRHEVLNSVN
+530 NFRSRYEVLNSVN

-572 EHVDLCTEKD
+572 ERVDLCAEKD
-582 AWMQD
+582 AWVQD

-599 KKEEAILCDRDTII
+599 KKEEANGALLKA
-613 RSDIEELTA
+613 EEI
-622 EKIDET
+622 KET

-643 ADTARRRETEAR
+643 SDTARRRETEAR
-655 MAGARIEAMVGKE
+655 MVGARIEAMVGKE
-668 QIWDR
+668 QIWDK
-673 DLKPEGWTEG
+673 DLTPEGWMEG

-779 EEGSF
+779 EGSF
-784 YECCRSYLENGAD
+784 YECCRSYLESGAD
-797 KVIKEKLAHFFEML
+797 KAIKEKLAHFFDML

-1061 WKKHGQKDKPV
+1061 WKKHGQKDEPV
-1072 DKPDAFSA
+1072 DKSDAFSA
-1080 HYEFYAMAKE
+1080 HFEFYAMAKE

-1176 IIPGFYQ
+1176 IIPGFYR
-1183 TDAKVKGAARGT
+1183 TDVQVKGAARGT

-1218 LVSCGKM
+1218 LVNCGKM

-1299 AIILVDYKTDHI
+1299 AVILVDYKTDHI

-1340 KTQVIYSFFLGK
+1340 KTQVIYSFFLSK
-1352 EIVLSGTEVL
+1352 EIVLSGTEGV

>member
-14 DTHGVNVL
+14 DTHGIDVL

-203 SGGAA
+203 GGGAA
-208 LTKNEIVSEKTDD
+208 LAKTDSAEQKKEEPD
-221 AKEHADRENQTE
+221 NGSRLEEDSAKEGEEQNNQTE
-233 DVCGEKCDGTANG
+233 RVCGKTCDG
-246 TEAIAE
+246 
-252 EQKSRSRELAEDE
+252 LH
-265 SEQSGSDPL
+265 DPL
-274 WLQAAVDDTKH
+274 WLRAAVDDTKH

-313 LLDDLGQIERVAR
+313 LLDDLEQIERVAR

-370 TALAGVRTRYFYDTT
+370 TALAGVRTRYFYDTP

-435 LMERKEGENHP
+435 LMERKDGENHP

-515 AYPQQE
+515 AYPQLE
-521 TAMRIDLHK
+521 TAQRIDLHK
-530 NFRSRHEVLNSVN
+530 NFRSRYEVLNSVN

-572 EHVDLCTEKD
+572 ERVDLCAEKD
-582 AWMQD
+582 AWVQD

-599 KKEEAILCDRDTII
+599 KKEEANGALLKA
-613 RSDIEELTA
+613 EEI
-622 EKIDET
+622 KET

-643 ADTARRRETEAR
+643 SDTARRRETEAR
-655 MAGARIEAMVGKE
+655 MVGARIEAMVGKE
-668 QIWDR
+668 QIWDK
-673 DLKPEGWTEG
+673 DLTPEGWTEG

-779 EEGSF
+779 EGSF
-784 YECCRSYLENGAD
+784 YECCRSYLESGAD
-797 KVIKEKLAHFFEML
+797 KAIKEKLAHFFDML

-1045 LSLALHIPY
+1045 LALSLHIPY
-1054 EEFDQNV
+1054 EEFDQSV
-1061 WKKHGQKDKPV
+1061 WKKRMEKGKPV
-1072 DKPDAFSA
+1072 DKTDAFST

-1090 AFEAEE
+1090 LFEAEE
-1096 FQQAGEEQMALGMLL
+1096 FRQADKEQASLAALL
-1111 NHDLSVCADEKA
+1111 NPDLSVCVDEEA
-1123 EKYLAHVFSEKFAY
+1123 RKYLAHVFSEDFAY
-1137 RYEAG
+1137 QYERG

-1176 IIPGFYQ
+1176 IIPGFYR
-1183 TDAKVKGAARGT
+1183 TDVQVKGAARGT

-1218 LVSCGKM
+1218 LVNCGKM

-1299 AIILVDYKTDHI
+1299 AVILVDYKTDHI

-1352 EIVLSGTEVL
+1352 EIVLSGTEGV

>member
-14 DTHGVNVL
+14 DTHGVDVL

-203 SGGAA
+203 GGGAA
-208 LTKNEIVSEKTDD
+208 LAKTDSAEQKKEEPDNGSRLEEDSEK
-221 AKEHADRENQTE
+221 EGEEQNNQTE
-233 DVCGEKCDGTANG
+233 RVCGKTCDG
-246 TEAIAE
+246 
-252 EQKSRSRELAEDE
+252 LH
-265 SEQSGSDPL
+265 DPL
-274 WLQAAVDDTKH
+274 WLRAAVDDTKH
-285 VLEEAGNLVQ
+285 VLEEAGNLLQ

-303 PFGPAAYGPA
+303 PFGPAAYGSA
-313 LLDDLGQIERVAR
+313 LLDDLEQIERVAR

-435 LMERKEGENHP
+435 LVERKDGENHP

-451 EYAEQFEEIMID
+451 EYAGQFEEIMID

-515 AYPQQE
+515 AYPQLE
-521 TAMRIDLHK
+521 TAQRIDLHK
-530 NFRSRHEVLNSVN
+530 NFRSRYEVLNSVN

-572 EHVDLCTEKD
+572 ERVDLCAEKD
-582 AWMQD
+582 AWVQD
-587 GGKPESDASQSM
+587 GGKPESDALQSM
-599 KKEEAILCDRDTII
+599 KKEEANGALLKA
-613 RSDIEELTA
+613 EEI
-622 EKIDET
+622 KET
-628 SSRESAYTT
+628 SSRESVYTT

-643 ADTARRRETEAR
+643 SDTARRRETEAR
-655 MAGARIEAMVGKE
+655 MVGARIEAMVGKE
-668 QIWDR
+668 QIWDK
-673 DLKPEGWTEG
+673 DLTPEGWTEG

-767 EEELAWIRSESE
+767 EEELAWIRRDS

-784 YECCRSYLENGAD
+784 YECCRSYLESGAD
-797 KVIKEKLAHFFEML
+797 KAIKEKLAHFFDML
-811 ERFRARAEYTPVH
+811 ERFRTRAEYTPVH

-1045 LSLALHIPY
+1045 LALSLHIPY
-1054 EEFDQNV
+1054 EEFDQSV
-1061 WKKHGQKDKPV
+1061 WKKGMEKEKPV
-1072 DKPDAFSA
+1072 DKTDAFST

-1090 AFEAEE
+1090 LFEAEE
-1096 FQQAGEEQMALGMLL
+1096 FRQADKEQASLAALL
-1111 NHDLSVCADEKA
+1111 NPDLSVCADEEA
-1123 EKYLAHVFSEKFAY
+1123 REYLAHVFSEDFAY
-1137 RYEAG
+1137 QYERG

-1176 IIPGFYQ
+1176 IIPGFYR
-1183 TDAKVKGAARGT
+1183 TDVQVKGAARGT

-1218 LVSCGKM
+1218 LVNCGKM

-1299 AIILVDYKTDHI
+1299 AVILVDYKTDHI

-1352 EIVLSGTEVL
+1352 EIVLSGTEGV